1 MVKNNK
7 GITLVALMVTV
18 IVLLII
24 TTAGISTTL
33 DRFELNDYKKM
44 KSDLELLEDKV
55 SDYYLKY
62 EGLPMIRLSDGNIE
76 AFSYT
81 EYINGLTN
89 VNQEPAINA
98 NDNDI
103 YYIIDLE
110 ALGNITLNYGK
121 DYKENLGKDDFYIIN
136 EQSHTIYY
144 VKGVKM
150 DGVTYHYIKK
160 DEQISDDV
168 PPTAPKINIITQ
180 TLAKFEFEI
189 IPGKDG
195 WTGATVTYV
204 LNQEEKS
211 YKIGEKISVTTDGT
225 YSLQAVCKDQ
235 ENNESKSEIVNFT
248 IKTPKIGDFIKY
260 DVAYKDMIVKNNQGE
275 SYEYTYTNGWRILE
289 YEKTEDGK
297 AKNLKI
303 ISTGIPLAYKWLYNG
318 YSYGGLDYSWTKK
331 YKNTQTYTN
340 FVKLSFSPASSYDFN
355 IENAYFVTGLYYDFE
370 NFKFKNGSY
379 SDEDNDSTTDE
390 IGRYSYI
397 NKNGIVY
404 NEAEITVGQTFKI
417 KNNTIV
423 RNMILP
429 EVNTIRGLSSK
440 DLTKLIDDNGRYIIR
455 INQLGIIL
463 EDIDTSSVNSAKYYI
478 ASVCHLSGANY
489 NKNQVL
495 SISGNNLDTI
505 AEKTAG
511 MRPVIEFKDEVE
523 IALSDNG
530 EYWNIIE

>member
-62 EGLPMIRLSDGNIE
+62 EGLPMKRLSDGNIE

-121 DYKENLGKDDFYIIN
+121 DYKENLDKDDFYIIN

-144 VKGVKM
+144 VKGVEM

-168 PPTAPKINIITQ
+168 PPTAPEINIITQ

-225 YSLQAVCKDQ
+225 YSLQAICKDKSDKK
-235 ENNESKSEIVNFT
+235 NMSKSEIVNFT
-248 IKTPKIGDFIKY
+248 IKKLKIGDFIQYNVEYNDVYYTSYKY
-260 DVAYKDMIVKNNQGE
+260 NQN
-275 SYEYTYTNGWRILE
+275 NGWRIISF
-289 YEKTEDGK
+289 KDNEDRNIFK
-297 AKNLKI
+297 REIN
-303 ISTGIPLAYKWLYNG
+303 
-318 YSYGGLDYSWTKK
+318 K
-331 YKNTQTYTN
+331 YRNT
-340 FVKLSFSPASSYDFN
+340 SR
-355 IENAYFVTGLYYDFE
+355 NAY
-370 NFKFKNGSY
+370 
-379 SDEDNDSTTDE
+379 
-390 IGRYSYI
+390 
-397 NKNGIVY
+397 
-404 NEAEITVGQTFKI
+404 
-417 KNNTIV
+417 
-423 RNMILP
+423 
-429 EVNTIRGLSSK
+429 
-440 DLTKLIDDNGRYIIR
+440 
-455 INQLGIIL
+455 
-463 EDIDTSSVNSAKYYI
+463 
-478 ASVCHLSGANY
+478 
-489 NKNQVL
+489 
-495 SISGNNLDTI
+495 
-505 AEKTAG
+505 
-511 MRPVIEFKDEVE
+511 
-523 IALSDNG
+523 
-530 EYWNIIE
+530 